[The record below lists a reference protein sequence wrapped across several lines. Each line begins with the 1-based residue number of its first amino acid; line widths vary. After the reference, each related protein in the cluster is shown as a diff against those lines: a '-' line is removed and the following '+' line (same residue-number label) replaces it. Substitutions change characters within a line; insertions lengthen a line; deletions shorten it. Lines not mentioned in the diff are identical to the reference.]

1 MVIASLY
8 PVVKNQYALNSIF
21 DWDFIRELQ
30 GGSEETPHDYHVF
43 LPHGHQPPDSISV
56 GKDVHIKSTME
67 LTDFFQE
74 FEVDIWHDFGYT
86 PASDLVFLR
95 HLSGQNFPITV
106 KVELPFLADAKL
118 TTYSALSDIDVLI
131 CSKPSINKLIETA
144 HSNATRAHTYP
155 QICTI
160 PHGVKSEQI
169 NSEQKQDARY
179 LLRLP
184 EEGTIILSSV
194 NFNPNNSVDILPLIR
209 AFQTIANDREDARL
223 IVSGSDDYGSIDR
236 IEKYLEDS
244 VLGDQVLFLPDV
256 DASAR
261 LLLLA
266 TADIFISPSDPVY
279 TDNGLQVL
287 EAMARGIPVI
297 ATDDENGYIDHG
309 KTGFRVEKR
318 CFPFSY
324 QALTDCFAFMPPH
337 VQSVIVS
344 QGIAVDIQQ
353 IIEYLIL
360 LIEDDSLRKRIGA
373 AALQYVSEHH
383 HVRKI
388 MGEYEE
394 LWSNLREESSL
405 SQSQTGMGK
414 NEINDGG
421 WLPLL
426 LSSISQTIDE
436 NMPLYITPDGE
447 TVLETGDVIIY
458 EEMKDVIFLPIILA
472 ILGLAQS
479 GTSLSKVTNLFLEAS
494 GPGESKDVVSNIAYH
509 IMWCIKQGLMQPQK
523 IISMGQN

>member
-30 GGSEETPHDYHVF
+30 RGSGETPYDYHVF
-43 LPHGHQPPDSISV
+43 LPYGHQPPDSISV
-56 GKDVHIKSTME
+56 GRDMHIKSTME

-86 PASDLVFLR
+86 PASDLAFLR

-118 TTYSALSDIDVLI
+118 TTYSALSNSDVLI
-131 CSKPSINKLIETA
+131 CSKPSINKLIEIV
-144 HSNATRAHTYP
+144 HSDETQGDTYP
-155 QICTI
+155 QISTI
-160 PHGVKSEQI
+160 PHSVKAERVDSEK
-169 NSEQKQDARY
+169 KQDARY

-184 EEGTIILSSV
+184 EEGTIILCSV
-194 NFNPNNSVDILPLIR
+194 NFNPNNSVDLLPLIR
-209 AFQTIANDREDARL
+209 AFQAITKDREDARL
-223 IVSGSDDYGSIDR
+223 IVSGSDDYNSIDR
-236 IEKYLEDS
+236 IEKYLENS
-244 VLGDQVLFLPDV
+244 ALGAQVLFLPDV
-256 DASAR
+256 DESAR

-266 TADIFISPSDPVY
+266 AADIFILPSDPVY

-309 KTGFRVEKR
+309 RTGFRVEKR

-324 QALTDCFAFMPPH
+324 QALRDCFAFIPDH
-337 VQSVIVS
+337 IQSLIVS

-353 IIEYLIL
+353 IIEYLVL
-360 LIEDDSLRKRIGA
+360 LIEDVSLRKRIGA

-388 MGEYEE
+388 MGEYEK
-394 LWSNLREESSL
+394 LWSDLREEGSL
-405 SQSQTGMGK
+405 RQSQTGMAK
-414 NEINDGG
+414 NEINDGS

-447 TVLETGDVIIY
+447 TVLETGDVVIY

-472 ILGLAQS
+472 ILDLARS

-494 GPGESKDVVSNIAYH
+494 NPGEAKDVVSNIAYH

-523 IISMGQN
+523 IISMGEN